1 MANVDRP
8 RGFTPVKHSDGSPYR
23 GEVSVIGVKDG
34 ADIYIGDAITLDTGL
49 ADQFASGDTCL
60 GVVVGIGKR
69 DPNTGW
75 AVSGFN
81 PGNLNEIW
89 YDDSDHTH
97 TDFVAFY
104 VPAEGMVFECQSAID
119 ASAAVKGTVYDVA
132 VTAGSSTGRSAM
144 ELTTDSNHDLVV
156 YELPQTVGNDPTLI
170 NASYYVY
177 FA

>member
-1 MANVDRP
+1 MANIDRP

-23 GEVSVIGVKDG
+23 GETQTIQPKDG
-34 ADIYIGDAITLDTGL
+34 ADIYIGDAITLDTGF
-49 ADQFASGDTCL
+49 ADRFASGDTCL
-60 GVVVGIGKR
+60 GVCVGVGKK
-69 DPNTGW
+69 DPNTGYY
-75 AVSGFN
+75 ASAAN
-81 PGNLNEIW
+81 PENLNEIW

-97 TDFVAFY
+97 TDFVIYY

-132 VTAGSSTGRSAM
+132 IAAGVAGRSGM

-156 YELPQTVGNDPTLI
+156 YEIPQKVGNDPTLI
-170 NASYYVY
+170 HASYHVY